1 MAGAGVEVATSG
13 TSTSTAFNLEED
25 RLLVT
30 GEKGVKAVAGS
41 ARSRPKT
48 VAAAN
53 FMAIVVWGLWSTI
66 YESTKPKASRGKE
79 SSAAVLY
86 R

>member
-66 YESTKPKASRGKE
+66 YESKAKASRGKE